1 MVGDSVID
9 ERALRE
15 IYLAPFERVV
25 REARP
30 WAVMTGY
37 NRLNGVYCS
46 QHPWLLRDVLRSEWG
61 FDGAVVSD
69 WGAMSES
76 VASVAAGLDVC
87 MPGPRADHSQTVEE
101 AVLSGSLSLDALD
114 EAACRVVGLEQKA
127 GREEPFLSSAIM
139 RTMLK

>member
-1 MVGDSVID
+1 M
-9 ERALRE
+9 
-15 IYLAPFERVV
+15 

-30 WAVMTGY
+30 WVVMTGY

-46 QHPWLLRDVLRSEWG
+46 QHPWLLRDVLRGEWG

-87 MPGPRADHSQTVEE
+87 MPGPRADHSQAVEG

-114 EAACRVVGLEQKA
+114 EAACRVSCPGAKKP
-127 GREEPFLSSAIM
+127 GGEEPLLSNAIM